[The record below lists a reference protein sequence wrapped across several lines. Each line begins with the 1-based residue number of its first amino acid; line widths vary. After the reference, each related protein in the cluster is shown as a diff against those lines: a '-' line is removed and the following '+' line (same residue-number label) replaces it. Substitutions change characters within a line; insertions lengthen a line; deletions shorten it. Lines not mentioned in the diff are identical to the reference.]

1 MSGEA
6 DGVIYGWLL
15 GFAVFNVVLGGI
27 RMVRTREDRRLLRRL
42 RGTDLDLFLAAWWL
56 GGGDDHFALPLRE
69 RYPAE
74 IAVRLLVR
82 DGHLEVSREG
92 RLTIAAGEREAPADP
107 VPAALLAGVR
117 DEPGVTLYELLTMA
131 RFLPFQRALDERRPG
146 LKDHYFGGYRVAAL
160 IAAYVMSFGLGM
172 HAMALGHGVPGLS
185 GEPANW
191 ILAWTAFWAAFSLLA
206 ALWPPD
212 HARPWRRFTRRCRNT
227 VRRALAGE
235 RQEVVWWIGAGALR
249 PAAPPPAD
257 GQPSANRGGG
267 PRDDMDA
274 DLDLDLG
281 LDFGGGGD

>member
-6 DGVIYGWLL
+6 GVICGWLL
-15 GFAVFNVVLGGI
+15 GFVAFNLVLAVVRL
-27 RMVRTREDRRLLRRL
+27 VRTREDRRLLRGL
-42 RGTDLDLFLAAWWL
+42 RGADLDLFLAAWWL
-56 GGGDDHFALPLRE
+56 GGGDERFALPLRAK
-69 RYPAE
+69 YPAE

-82 DGHLEVSREG
+82 DGHLQVSREG
-92 RLTIAAGEREAPADP
+92 RLTGAAGEREAPADP

-117 DEPGVTLYELLTMA
+117 DQPGVTLYELLTGA

-146 LKDHYFGGYRVAAL
+146 LRDRYFGGYRAAAL
-160 IAAYVMSFGLGM
+160 IAAYVLSFGLGM

-212 HARPWRRFTRRCRNT
+212 HARPWRRFTRRCRDT

-235 RQEVVWWIGAGALR
+235 RQEVVRWIGEGARR

-257 GQPSANRGGG
+257 GRPFAHRAGG
-267 PRDDMDA
+267 PRDDM

-281 LDFGGGGD
+281 LDFGDAGD